1 MNSRNANIVAVAV
14 VFALTGGC
22 SREPENE
29 TATERAPPPKVAAAQ
44 PNATTTRTEAPS
56 PSAPLDAITDSII
69 SSRIKAGIL
78 TDPGLAGSDISVNT
92 DHGVVSLTGI
102 IKSQEQ
108 AAIASAHAQ
117 REDGVMRVDNQLAVN
132 LH

>member
-14 VFALTGGC
+14 VFALAGGC
-22 SREPENE
+22 SREHENE
-29 TATERAPPPKVAAAQ
+29 TATERAPAPKVAAAQ
-44 PNATTTRTEAPS
+44 PNATSARSQAPS

-78 TDPGLAGSDISVNT
+78 TDPGLAGTDISVNT
-92 DHGVVSLTGI
+92 DHGIVSLTGI

>member
-1 MNSRNANIVAVAV
+1 MTALKCAILAIAA
-14 VFALTGGC
+14 FALVGGC
-22 SREPENE
+22 SREREDE
-29 TATERAPPPKVAAAQ
+29 ASSERAPPPKVAAAQ
-44 PNATTTRTEAPS
+44 PNATPARSEAPS
-56 PSAPLDAITDSII
+56 PAAPLDAVTDSII
-69 SSRIKAGIL
+69 SSRVKAGIL
-78 TDPGLAGSDISVNT
+78 ADPGMTGSDVSVNT

-117 REDGVMRVDNQLAVN
+117 RQDGVMRVDNQLAVN

>member
-1 MNSRNANIVAVAV
+1 MNSRNAVVVAVTV
-14 VFALTGGC
+14 VFALVGGC
-22 SREPENE
+22 SRERENA
-29 TATERAPPPKVAAAQ
+29 TASERSPPPKAAATQ
-44 PNATTTRTEAPS
+44 PSAMSARNDPPS
-56 PSAPLDAITDSII
+56 PAAPLDAITDSII

-78 TDPGLAGSDISVNT
+78 TDPGMTGSDVSVNT

>member
-1 MNSRNANIVAVAV
+1 VNPRNSIIIAATVALGLV
-14 VFALTGGC
+14 GGC
-22 SREPENE
+22 SREREDE
-29 TATERAPPPKVAAAQ
+29 AAAERAPPPKVATAQ
-44 PNATTTRTEAPS
+44 PNAAAPRSEAPS
-56 PSAPLDAITDSII
+56 PAAPLGAITDSII
-69 SSRIKAGIL
+69 SSRIRAGIL

-117 REDGVMRVDNQLAVN
+117 REDGVMRVDNQLEVIN
-132 LH
+132 Q